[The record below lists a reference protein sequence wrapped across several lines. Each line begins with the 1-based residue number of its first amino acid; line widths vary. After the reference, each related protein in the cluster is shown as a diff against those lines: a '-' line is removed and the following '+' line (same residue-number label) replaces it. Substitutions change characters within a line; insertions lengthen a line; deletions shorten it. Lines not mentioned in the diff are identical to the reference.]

1 MGRPARHAEATIL
14 ECAKQ
19 LSAEVG
25 PQNLTIAAVAE
36 RAGAPVGSIYHR
48 YASRDEILATVW
60 LDLVERFQEHFL
72 AALVGTA
79 DPVEA
84 GLAAVAF
91 VCRWVRRHP
100 CEARLMLVHR
110 REDFASERWSRS
122 HRQRAERL
130 SASALEDLRG
140 YASRL
145 LGRSGAAEL
154 RSVRFVLVDLPT
166 AALKRDVEAGVAPS
180 KSVEALLVD
189 TCGYALRR
197 SREAAPHAKATKRE
211 PNPERRAR

>member
-60 LDLVERFQEHFL
+60 LDLVEEFQGRFL
-72 AALVGTA
+72 APLTGDA

-84 GLAAVAF
+84 GLASVSF
-91 VCRWVRRHP
+91 TYRWVRRHP

-110 REDFASERWSRS
+110 REDFASERWSKL
-122 HRQRAERL
+122 HRQRAQRL
-130 SASALEDLRG
+130 TAQALESLRR

-145 LGRSGAAEL
+145 LGRAGAAEL
-154 RSVRFVLVDLPT
+154 RSVRFILIDLPT
-166 AALKRDVEAGVAPS
+166 AALKRDIEAGVAPS
-180 KSVEALLVD
+180 KVVEALLLD

-197 SREAAPHAKATKRE
+197 SREGAPRAK
-211 PNPERRAR
+211 